1 METSPGRWIEALRLS
16 HDTLAGLIGPLD
28 DAGLQAPSYD
38 DGWTIASVLS
48 HMGSQ
53 AEIFGLFLEAGL
65 SGGDPPGPDA
75 FGPIWQAWNA
85 RDPRQQADD
94 GLRADDELTR
104 RLEALDADQRD
115 LFKLSLFGMDLD
127 LTGLARMRL
136 AEHAL
141 HSWDIAVAMDPA
153 ATLAPTSV
161 QLLIDGYDQ
170 AAASRVAGLDGKDRR
185 LVLATSSPE
194 RLFLLETGDEIGL
207 EPIEGHDGPPDVRLP
222 AEAFLRLVAGRLDP
236 EHTPEGVTG
245 EDHLTE
251 LRAIFPGF

>member
-1 METSPGRWIEALRLS
+1 MTYSS
-16 HDTLAGLIGPLD
+16 
-28 DAGLQAPSYD
+28 
-38 DGWTIASVLS
+38 
-48 HMGSQ
+48 
-53 AEIFGLFLEAGL
+53 F
-65 SGGDPPGPDA
+65 
-75 FGPIWQAWNA
+75 
-85 RDPRQQADD
+85 
-94 GLRADDELTR
+94 
-104 RLEALDADQRD
+104 
-115 LFKLSLFGMDLD
+115 SLFGMDLD

-185 LVLATSSPE
+185 PCSLPQARNGP
-194 RLFLLETGDEIGL
+194 RFLLETGDEIGL

-236 EHTPEGVTG
+236 EHHRKASPARIT
-245 EDHLTE
+245 
-251 LRAIFPGF
+251 